1 MLVGEEYFMR
11 NADFARVDTIPLEAI
26 DVSQARLFESDE
38 HLQYFARLRAED
50 PVHFCEK
57 SDFGGPDDSY

>member
-1 MLVGEEYFMR
+1 MR

-57 SDFGGPDDSY
+57 SDFGPYWSITKFHD